1 MLLIDQI
8 QYLLHFLGLL
18 NYLPRTHVRQVSLS
32 QLLVGD
38 LASDSFY
45 LVFDGVA
52 QDVVFNIEAGRA
64 MLQIW
69 LVVGRRFELSF

>member
-18 NYLPRTHVRQVSLS
+18 DHLPRTHVRQVSLS

-45 LVFDGVA
+45 LVFDRVT
-52 QDVVFNIEAGRA
+52 QNVVFNIEAGRA
-64 MLQIW
+64 MLQVR